1 MMLDSSPVVAVVA
14 VADLDRGKEFYGGTL
29 GLQEADF
36 SDPGGVLY
44 ACGAGTQLLV
54 YQSDFAGTNQAT
66 TAAWQVEDLE
76 AELSTLRSNGI
87 TFEQYDMPGVEREG
101 DIHAIGGIRAAW
113 FKDPDGNILNLVNRS

>member
-1 MMLDSSPVVAVVA
+1 MLDSSPVVAVVA

-29 GLQEADF
+29 GLREADF

-66 TAAWQVEDLE
+66 TATWQVEDLE
-76 AELSTLRSNGI
+76 GELSTLRSNGI

-101 DIHAIGGIRAAW
+101 DIHTIGGIRAAW